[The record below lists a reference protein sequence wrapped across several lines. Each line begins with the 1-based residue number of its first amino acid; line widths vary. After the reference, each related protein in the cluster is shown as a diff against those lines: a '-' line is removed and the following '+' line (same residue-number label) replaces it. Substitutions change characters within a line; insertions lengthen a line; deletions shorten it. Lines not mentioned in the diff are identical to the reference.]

1 MIHNESWAPGK
12 WIWCKSTKHNII
24 YVIKTLMIEAVMYI
38 GVTNWSIL
46 LQNCSAIDESQFI
59 LCSGVLRNKNNSVS
73 GHSFLVVN
81 LITIELYS
89 QKLHVFLFDKAL
101 VLTRPSSRTGTL
113 MYQVLHLQNVMC
125 TLMCIMMIVY
135 GKQRTV

>member
-1 MIHNESWAPGK
+1 MIHDESWVLGK
-12 WIWCKSTKHNII
+12 WIWRESTKNP
-24 YVIKTLMIEAVMYI
+24 VCNKTLIIVAVMYI
-38 GVTNWSIL
+38 DWSIL

-73 GHSFLVVN
+73 DHSFLVN
-81 LITIELYS
+81 LIIIELYS

-113 MYQVLHLQNVMC
+113 MYQVLHLQNCVY
-125 TLMCIMMIVY
+125 TDVIMIIVY